1 VRYIGNKTRLLD
13 FIQQKLA
20 RRGITGSAVD
30 PFSGTASVG
39 HRLKGL
45 GFRVTAS
52 DIMTYGYVFARAYV
66 AAPTLPAAP
75 GLADEVLAVEGR
87 DAPALADIVAYLN
100 GLDPLP
106 DFVHRHF
113 SPEGSGGREHGRMYF
128 TPENAARIDHIR
140 NRIEE
145 WRRAGRIGDDA
156 FHLLLAALLEA
167 ADAVANT
174 TGVYASFV
182 KSWQPNA
189 RRRLRLKVP
198 AIHEGNGCRAERKD
212 ALELVADLE
221 PFDLLYL
228 DPPYN
233 NRQYPGYYHVPELIA
248 EGWFDGEPELRGK
261 TGLAP
266 DTEKRSDWSR
276 AGKCEEAFE
285 DPRRHRPLA
294 APGHEL
300 QRRGDHPRSHHRA
313 GATGTWTEG
322 YVPALQPQLQTLPL
336 RRRLGGAEVQGG
348 PGQRVPI
355 LRHTL
360 TRAVSVWRVRVR
372 LFPEGRPE
380 APGQGPRSCFASG
393 KSRTRQTDT
402 DTAVFQRSG
411 TQRSCQ

>member
-75 GLADEVLAVEGR
+75 GLADEVLAMEGR
-87 DAPALADIVAYLN
+87 DAPALADVVAYLN

-113 SPEGSGGREHGRMYF
+113 SPDGSGGREHGRMYF

-145 WRRAGRIGDDA
+145 WRRAGRIDDDT

-285 DPRRHRPLA
+285 TLVATARWRHLVMSYNDEGIIPEATIERVLREH
-294 APGHEL
+294 G
-300 QRRGDHPRSHHRA
+300 R
-313 GATGTWTEG
+313 TGT
-322 YVPALQPQLQTLPL
+322 Y
-336 RRRLGGAEVQGG
+336 RRYSRSYKRYRSDADSEERKYKGD
-348 PGQRVPI
+348 RVSEY
-355 LRHTL
+355 LYCA
-360 TRAVSVWRVRVR
+360 TR
-372 LFPEGRPE
+372 
-380 APGQGPRSCFASG
+380 
-393 KSRTRQTDT
+393 
-402 DTAVFQRSG
+402 
-411 TQRSCQ
+411 

>member
-1 VRYIGNKTRLLD
+1 
-13 FIQQKLA
+13 
-20 RRGITGSAVD
+20 
-30 PFSGTASVG
+30 
-39 HRLKGL
+39 
-45 GFRVTAS
+45 
-52 DIMTYGYVFARAYV
+52 
-66 AAPTLPAAP
+66 
-75 GLADEVLAVEGR
+75 VEGR

-285 DPRRHRPLA
+285 TLVATARWRHLVMSYN
-294 APGHEL
+294 
-300 QRRGDHPRSHHRA
+300 D
-313 GATGTWTEG
+313 EG
-322 YVPALQPQLQTLPL
+322 
-336 RRRLGGAEVQGG
+336 
-348 PGQRVPI
+348 I
-355 LRHTL
+355 I
-360 TRAVSVWRVRVR
+360 
-372 LFPEGRPE
+372 PE
-380 APGQGPRSCFASG
+380 ATIERVLREHGRKGTYRRYSRSYKRYRSDADSEERKYKGDRVSEYLYCA
-393 KSRTRQTDT
+393 TR
-402 DTAVFQRSG
+402 
-411 TQRSCQ
+411 

>member
-1 VRYIGNKTRLLD
+1 MLPIFASVRYIGNKTKLLD
-13 FIQQKLA
+13 FIQRKVE
-20 RRGITGSAVD
+20 RRGITGTAVD

-66 AAPTLPAAP
+66 QAPTLPGAG
-75 GLADEVLAVEGR
+75 GLSHEVLALEGR
-87 DAPALADIVAYLN
+87 DEPSFGDVVAYLN
-100 GLDPLP
+100 GLGPLP

-113 SPEGSGGREHGRMYF
+113 SPDGAGGREHGRMYF

-145 WRRAGRIGDDA
+145 WRRGGAIDDDT

-182 KSWQPNA
+182 KSWQANA

-198 AIHEGNGCRAERKD
+198 AIHPGNGCRAERMD
-212 ALELVADLE
+212 ALALAAELE

-233 NRQYPGYYHVPELIA
+233 NRQYPAYYHVPEIIA

-261 TGLAP
+261 TGLGP
-266 DTEKRSDWSR
+266 DDDKRSDWSR
-276 AGKCEEAFE
+276 AGRCEAAFE
-285 DPRRHRPLA
+285 ALIATAPWRHVVMSYSDEGIIPEPTIERVLKAYGRRDTY
-294 APGHEL
+294 
-300 QRRGDHPRSHHRA
+300 RRYSRSYKRYRSDADSETRKYKGD
-313 GATGTWTEG
+313 
-322 YVPALQPQLQTLPL
+322 
-336 RRRLGGAEVQGG
+336 
-348 PGQRVPI
+348 
-355 LRHTL
+355 
-360 TRAVSVWRVRVR
+360 RVREYLYCV
-372 LFPEGRPE
+372 
-380 APGQGPRSCFASG
+380 
-393 KSRTRQTDT
+393 SR
-402 DTAVFQRSG
+402 
-411 TQRSCQ
+411 